1 LLRSGHDDPSI
12 ADALCPRI
20 IAAAL
25 EALPGRHSVVY
36 GLLHRRR
43 MNMTSLLI
51 GAGAGAGL
59 MYLLDP
65 DLGNRRRALVR
76 DQLVRA
82 RHLTEDAMDATS
94 RDVRNR
100 ARGVVAELRS
110 RLVPEDVTDD
120 VLHERVRARLGQ
132 TVRYA
137 RSIETFVADGV
148 VTLRGPVLA
157 DDVARV
163 VRRVGQVP
171 GVRAVENRLDVH
183 AEPGDVPGLQGARRS
198 SSGEV
203 LEFTQGHSPT
213 ARLAAG
219 LGGLL
224 LAVWG
229 LRRLD
234 AAGVPVATIGVAL
247 LARGTRNPAL
257 ADLLHDVRRAIGS
270 R

>member
-1 LLRSGHDDPSI
+1 
-12 ADALCPRI
+12 
-20 IAAAL
+20 
-25 EALPGRHSVVY
+25 
-36 GLLHRRR
+36 
-43 MNMTSLLI
+43 MNITSLLV

-94 RDVRNR
+94 RDMRNR

-110 RLVPEDVTDD
+110 RLRPEDVTDD
-120 VLHERVRARLGQ
+120 VLQERVRARLGQ
-132 TVRYA
+132 TIRYA
-137 RSIETFVADGV
+137 RSIETSVADGV

-157 DDVARV
+157 EDVGRV

-171 GVRAVENRLDVH
+171 GVTSVDNRLEVH

-198 SSGEV
+198 GGGEV
-203 LEFTQGHSPT
+203 LDLMPGQLSPT
-213 ARLAAG
+213 ARVAAG
-219 LGGLL
+219 LGGAL
-224 LAVWG
+224 LALWG

-234 AAGVPVATIGVAL
+234 TAGIPIATIGMAL
-247 LARGTRNPAL
+247 LARGSNKPAVGNL
-257 ADLLHDVRRAIGS
+257 LDDLRRAIA
-270 R
+270 RR